1 MSIGI
6 KIKKGLDL
14 QLAGAVA
21 DASAKPR
28 ECPTAT
34 VAIVPDDFT
43 GIIPR
48 MELREGD
55 PVAIGQALFHS
66 KTDED
71 LKVVSPAAGT
81 LKAVVRGE
89 RRKIE
94 RVIVEVDGADAVTFP
109 VKDVFDNADAARLLL
124 LQSGQW
130 AMMRQRPFDIV
141 PGADAQ
147 FRDIFVTGFDL
158 APLAVSQKHFSDAD
172 TDALTAGVKLLGL
185 LTSGNVYVSR
195 SKEMKLPDL
204 RGAVMV
210 DIDGPYPASNAG
222 TMIAAVKPV
231 NKGETVATLSL
242 ATLRRIGNLALTGRL
257 DCSTTVAVTGSEVKE
272 PCLIK
277 TLIGAEITPLIKGN
291 IAEDNSHKRIISGNV
306 LTGEKVAAD
315 GYLRAP
321 YTQITVIPEGD
332 DVTEFMGW
340 ASLSP
345 AKESVSPSF
354 PGHFSRR
361 LFKPDARLLGGRRAM
376 IMSGQ
381 YDKVF
386 PMDIL
391 PEYLLKAI
399 IAKDIDRMEQLGIYE
414 VAPEDFAAAEY
425 VDTSKLELQKT
436 VREGLDYLRKELS

>member
-21 DASAKPR
+21 DTSAKPR

-55 PVAIGQALFHS
+55 PVATGQALFHS

-109 VKDVFDNADAARLLL
+109 VKDVFDNADAARRLL

-185 LTSGNVYVSR
+185 LTSGNV
-195 SKEMKLPDL
+195 
-204 RGAVMV
+204 
-210 DIDGPYPASNAG
+210 
-222 TMIAAVKPV
+222 
-231 NKGETVATLSL
+231 
-242 ATLRRIGNLALTGRL
+242 
-257 DCSTTVAVTGSEVKE
+257 
-272 PCLIK
+272 
-277 TLIGAEITPLIKGN
+277 
-291 IAEDNSHKRIISGNV
+291 
-306 LTGEKVAAD
+306 
-315 GYLRAP
+315 
-321 YTQITVIPEGD
+321 
-332 DVTEFMGW
+332 
-340 ASLSP
+340 
-345 AKESVSPSF
+345 
-354 PGHFSRR
+354 
-361 LFKPDARLLGGRRAM
+361 
-376 IMSGQ
+376 
-381 YDKVF
+381 
-386 PMDIL
+386 
-391 PEYLLKAI
+391 
-399 IAKDIDRMEQLGIYE
+399 
-414 VAPEDFAAAEY
+414 
-425 VDTSKLELQKT
+425 
-436 VREGLDYLRKELS
+436 